1 MRYGKLALLT
11 LLGGLISANAGT
23 IQQVNYGKDASGNT
37 EIQFLGQN
45 ISNIASFN
53 MTNPSMI
60 VIDFLGT
67 NSALDFRDLSVKSG
81 LIDNV
86 VVLEGAGKTRATI
99 NLSSN
104 IKYEVINNDD
114 VVSVVFPKNVKT
126 GAIKSKSIASA
137 SPKVNF
143 SRGANGQGV
152 ITIASVGKGTVDL
165 NTEGRSVL
173 ARLRGVKIGK
183 GQIRRM
189 NVKDFGTPVSFID
202 VYSGRL
208 NIRALSDDFEVT
220 SYQNG
225 DSTVIEF
232 SKPEVEDNPYE
243 KEMIFSAK
251 KDYKGTPMSLNFQQI
266 DVRAVIQL
274 VADYTNR
281 NIVVSDE
288 VTGNITLRLNEVP
301 SDQVLETILKT
312 KGLSMREVS
321 GVTYI
326 APTTTLVTQETTEL
340 EGMRKR
346 EELSPL
352 RTEMITINYAR
363 AEAIAKVIEEAGQGT
378 GDDKNRRSG
387 FLSSRGSISVDPRTN
402 SILIQDVASKITE
415 IRAQIAELDVAVNQ
429 VLISSR
435 LVSAS
440 DSFMHEL
447 GVRLGGSFVT
457 RNGANGAIG
466 ATGSIAGANNLVS
479 SALDNTV
486 KTGQPFPVSPASLGQ
501 RLGVNL
507 PASNPTGAIGIGILG
522 ADYLI
527 DLELSAMNE
536 EGRGEVIS
544 SQKLMTQDGAAA
556 NIIQGSEVPYS
567 IIDEEG
573 KVQTT
578 FKSIVMK
585 LDVTPKIT
593 PNKMVDMIIDL
604 SKDTVGAFY
613 KDIPSINVNKLS
625 TQVLVEN
632 GETVVL
638 GGVYEQTRNKS
649 QSKVPLLGDL
659 PAVGRLFRKDA
670 NSYKKEELLIFVT
683 PQIVDKRFVS
693 GDKFSNIRN

>member
-23 IQQVNYGKDASGNT
+23 IEQVNYGKDASGNT
-37 EIQFLGQN
+37 EIQFLGHN

-67 NSALDFRDLSVKSG
+67 DSALDFRDLSVKSG

-99 NLSSN
+99 NLSNN
-104 IKYEVINNDD
+104 IKYEVINSDN

-126 GAIKSKSIASA
+126 GAIKSKSVASA

-143 SRGANGQGV
+143 SRGVNGQGV

-352 RTEMITINYAR
+352 RTEMITVNYAR
-363 AEAIAKVIEEAGQGT
+363 AEAIAKVIEEAGRGT
-378 GDDKNRRSG
+378 GDEKNRRSG

-466 ATGSIAGANNLVS
+466 TTGSIAGANNLVS
-479 SALDNTV
+479 SALKNTV
-486 KTGQPFPVSPASLGQ
+486 ETGQPFPVSPANLGQ

-556 NIIQGSEVPYS
+556 NIEQGSEIPYS
-567 IIDEEG
+567 VIDDNG

-578 FKSIVMK
+578 FKPVVMK

-604 SKDTVGAFY
+604 SKDTVGTFY
-613 KDIPSINVNKLS
+613 KDVPSINKSKLS